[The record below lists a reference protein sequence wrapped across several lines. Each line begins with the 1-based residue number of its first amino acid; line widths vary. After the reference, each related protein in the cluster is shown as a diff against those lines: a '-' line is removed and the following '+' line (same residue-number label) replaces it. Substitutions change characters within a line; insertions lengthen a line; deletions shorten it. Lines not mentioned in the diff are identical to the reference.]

1 MQMSKKNLLNEN
13 TVRRFMTLA
22 GNNKYTSNFINET
35 WSQNAA
41 GLEEGLYEDD
51 LEEGGMG
58 MYEDDLEE
66 GGMGMY
72 EDDLEEGH
80 GMFEDEMEEDL
91 YEQDMIPGEFPVEDD
106 LGMPDVDSLGLDPVG
121 MGPDFYADDMSDPMM
136 SLYESLELD
145 EDIFLEQGE
154 EDDMDLGGEEED
166 PGVDAGGEEPAGDV
180 DVEIEEDDVDCLR
193 TARDVLDSII
203 SAAGAEAGAEDEG
216 GEDLDMGG
224 EEEGGEELDLGG
236 GEEPAPEAPAGAEDE
251 EALQEITNE
260 VLKRVT
266 RRLIRNSIRK

>member
-1 MQMSKKNLLNEN
+1 VVEQILTARSMQMSKKNLLNEN

-91 YEQDMIPGEFPVEDD
+91 YEQDMIPRTQLAWD
-106 LGMPDVDSLGLDPVG
+106 L
-121 MGPDFYADDMSDPMM
+121 
-136 SLYESLELD
+136 
-145 EDIFLEQGE
+145 IFMQ
-154 EDDMDLGGEEED
+154 MT
-166 PGVDAGGEEPAGDV
+166 
-180 DVEIEEDDVDCLR
+180 CLI
-193 TARDVLDSII
+193 L
-203 SAAGAEAGAEDEG
+203 
-216 GEDLDMGG
+216 
-224 EEEGGEELDLGG
+224 
-236 GEEPAPEAPAGAEDE
+236 
-251 EALQEITNE
+251 
-260 VLKRVT
+260 
-266 RRLIRNSIRK
+266 